1 METLST
7 IQDALRDYW
16 GFDSFL
22 PLQKDAMECALC
34 GRDSV
39 VVLPTGGG
47 KSLCFQVPAVML
59 PGLTVVV
66 SPLIS
71 LMKDQVDALQE
82 CGVPAARF
90 DSTLTPAERRDVT
103 TRVTGGTLKL
113 LYLAPERLLMPGFVG
128 LLRKCRLSGV
138 AVDEAHC
145 ISMWGHDF
153 RPDYRQLG
161 TLKDVFPGVAVHAF
175 TATATAQVRADIA
188 HQLRLDHPE
197 VLVGSFDRPNLVYKV
212 ERRHE
217 RLKEVRAA
225 LDRHRGE
232 SGIVYCIRRAEHG
245 SAELTLWHPE
255 VVNQPHP
262 VLGWRR
268 TR

>member
-113 LYLAPERLLMPGFVG
+113 LYLEARQEPAQTLQEIFIPEASRQNPQEDAMVDT
-128 LLRKCRLSGV
+128 RIEV
-138 AVDEAHC
+138 ADVDLQHARPAAHPC
-145 ISMWGHDF
+145 CTW
-153 RPDYRQLG
+153 
-161 TLKDVFPGVAVHAF
+161 
-175 TATATAQVRADIA
+175 
-188 HQLRLDHPE
+188 
-197 VLVGSFDRPNLVYKV
+197 
-212 ERRHE
+212 
-217 RLKEVRAA
+217 
-225 LDRHRGE
+225 
-232 SGIVYCIRRAEHG
+232 
-245 SAELTLWHPE
+245 
-255 VVNQPHP
+255 
-262 VLGWRR
+262 
-268 TR
+268 